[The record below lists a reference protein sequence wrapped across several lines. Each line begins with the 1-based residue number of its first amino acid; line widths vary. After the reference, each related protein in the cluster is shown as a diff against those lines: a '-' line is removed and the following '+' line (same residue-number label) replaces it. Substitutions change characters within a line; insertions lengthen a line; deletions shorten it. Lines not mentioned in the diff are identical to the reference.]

1 MAATDPSRPEVRSL
15 QGFEEVRAVLKEFPQ
30 FEVVLDV
37 SAVTFRLRGIVE
49 ANLDGACEVSTAR
62 RYRKRFRL

>member
-1 MAATDPSRPEVRSL
+1 MAVVDSNRPEVRSL
-15 QGFEEVRAVLKEFPQ
+15 QGFEEVRAVLREFPQ

-49 ANLDGACEVSTAR
+49 SSLDDACEVSTAADTGGT
-62 RYRKRFRL
+62 